1 MFRDKYEYDIELE
14 DTIIGAVIIEQTAF
28 ARIKGLISKEMIYND
43 FNADVF
49 EVCSELFDRSSPI
62 DLAILVQECYKRKLA
77 DKYTDLAHRL
87 SVKTNIVASSAN
99 IETHCLY
106 LRELYC
112 KRLLIE
118 AKQQADTDYDVIK
131 SMDELQEKL
140 KKARELKATNDWQK
154 FNDILLDIRM
164 KISEKAEDGVKT
176 GISELD
182 AIRGGLKPTEV
193 IVVGARPSVGK
204 TAFAGQIALNMAR
217 NGHKVGIIS
226 LEMSNAQLGMRI
238 FSIISGVEFWKL
250 DRHMI
255 NSEAEMDVIS
265 DYMDKS
271 LHLPIFMSEKTGVT
285 ISDIRAKAM
294 KLIYKNSL
302 DVLFI
307 DYLGLIEP
315 EQHKNRNREQEIS
328 AMSRGLKLLAMETN
342 IPIVVLAQL
351 NRSVETRGVG
361 KKPMLSDL
369 RDSGSIEQ
377 DADVVIFL
385 HSDYKAGVL
394 TNSTGGSTEYERDIV
409 VAKYRNGE
417 TKDFK
422 IGFEPKKMM
431 FVDYVQEQE
440 KMEYSEQPKAVNFF

>member
-1 MFRDKYEYDIELE
+1 MYRDKYEYDIELE
-14 DTIIGAVIIEQTAF
+14 DTILGAIIIEQTAF
-28 ARIKGLISKEMIYND
+28 ARIKGLISKEMIYDD
-43 FNADVF
+43 FNAAIFD
-49 EVCSELFDRSSPI
+49 VCSELFDKSCPI

-77 DKYTDLAHRL
+77 DKYTDLAHRISL
-87 SVKTNIVASSAN
+87 KTNVVASSAN

-140 KKARELKATNDWQK
+140 KKARELKATNDWQA
-154 FNDILLDIRM
+154 FNDILMDIRI
-164 KISEKAEDGVKT
+164 KISEKEDECVKT

-182 AIRGGLKPTEV
+182 AIRGGFKPSEV
-193 IVVGARPSVGK
+193 IIVGARPSVGK

-255 NSEAEMDVIS
+255 NSESEMDLVNS
-265 DYMDKS
+265 YMDSS

-328 AMSRGLKLLAMETN
+328 AMSRGLKLLAMETG

-351 NRSVETRGVG
+351 NRSVETRGAG

-377 DADVVIFL
+377 DADVVMFL
-385 HSDYKAGVL
+385 HSDYKAGIL
-394 TNSTGGSTEYERDIV
+394 QNASGGSTEFERDII
-409 VAKYRNGE
+409 VAKYRNGA

-422 IGFEPKKMM
+422 IGFEPTKMM
-431 FVDYVQEQE
+431 FVDYREE
-440 KMEYSEQPKAVNFF
+440 KIEYVEEMKDVGIF

>member
-77 DKYTDLAHRL
+77 DKYPDIAHRL

-255 NSEAEMDVIS
+255 NSESEMDVIS

-351 NRSVETRGVG
+351 NRSVETRGAG

-431 FVDYVQEQE
+431 FVDYVQEPE

>member
-1 MFRDKYEYDIELE
+1 MYRDKYEYDIELE
-14 DTIIGAVIIEQTAF
+14 DTILGAIIIEQTAF
-28 ARIKGLISKEMIYND
+28 ARIKGLISKEMIYDD
-43 FNADVF
+43 FNASIF
-49 EVCSELFDRSSPI
+49 EVCSELFDKSCPI

-77 DKYTDLAHRL
+77 DKYHDLAHRIAL
-87 SVKTNIVASSAN
+87 KTNVVASSAN

-140 KKARELKATNDWQK
+140 KKARELKATNDWQA
-154 FNDILLDIRM
+154 FNDILMDIRI
-164 KISEKAEDGVKT
+164 KISEKEDEGVKT

-182 AIRGGLKPTEV
+182 AIRGGFKPSEV
-193 IVVGARPSVGK
+193 IIVGARPSVGK

-255 NSEAEMDVIS
+255 NSTAEMDLVNS
-265 DYMDKS
+265 YMDSS
-271 LHLPIFMSEKTGVT
+271 LNLPIFMSEKTGVT

-328 AMSRGLKLLAMETN
+328 AMSRGLKLLAMETG

-351 NRSVETRGVG
+351 NRSVETRGAG

-377 DADVVIFL
+377 DADVVMFL
-385 HSDYKAGVL
+385 HSDYKAGIL
-394 TNSTGGSTEYERDIV
+394 QNASGGSTEFERDII
-409 VAKYRNGE
+409 VAKYRNGA

-422 IGFEPKKMM
+422 IGFEPTKMM
-431 FVDYVQEQE
+431 FVDYRAE
-440 KMEYSEQPKAVNFF
+440 KIEYVEEKKDVGIF